1 MFRLVFLFR
10 LIRFSSFLSEK
21 LFMDMADRL
30 SQDGWKELGYVYVNI
45 DDCWSSMQRDEK
57 GRLQADPKR

>member
-1 MFRLVFLFR
+1 MFRLVFLLR
-10 LIRFSSFLSEK
+10 LITFLSFLSEK

-45 DDCWSSMQRDEK
+45 DDCWSSMLRDAK